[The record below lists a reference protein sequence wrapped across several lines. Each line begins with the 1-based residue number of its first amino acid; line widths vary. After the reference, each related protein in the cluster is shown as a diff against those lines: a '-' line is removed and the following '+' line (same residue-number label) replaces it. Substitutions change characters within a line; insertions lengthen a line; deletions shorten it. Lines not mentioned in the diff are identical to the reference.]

1 MDIDPPY
8 NILLGRLWIHAAG
21 AVAFSLHQCLKY
33 IMNGMLITVK
43 AEETISMIKNVVIP
57 FIEAE
62 DCRDGNIHAFEIV
75 NAEWVPEGAVL
86 RKPRIPETTKMAAKC
101 FIKNGAPCQC
111 NPETGMPGLIK
122 LKCANQRFGIGY
134 KPKKDDYKRV
144 TQIKREARMARIE
157 RRELEQDHKRNL
169 SSHRSKYLS

>member
-1 MDIDPPY
+1 
-8 NILLGRLWIHAAG
+8 
-21 AVAFSLHQCLKY
+21 
-33 IMNGMLITVK
+33 MNGMLITVK
-43 AEETISMIKNVVIP
+43 AEETVSMIKNVVIP

-75 NAEWVPEGAVL
+75 NTEWVPEGAVL
-86 RKPRIPETTKMAAKC
+86 RKPRIPETAKMAAKC
-101 FIKNGAPCQC
+101 FLKNGAPFQC

-122 LKCANQRFGIGY
+122 LKCANQRFGLGY

-157 RRELEQDHKRNL
+157 GRELEEEV
-169 SSHRSKYLS
+169 SHVKSTQHRLTIFHFICVLIGSLESPPSI